1 MPRLDLIGLGMRHA
15 VRGRAPVRALENFS
29 LAIEPGEF
37 LVLLGPSG
45 SGKTTLLRLIAGLE
59 PPSAGRVE
67 VDGRDLAG
75 TPPDRRDLA
84 MVFQSPAL
92 FPHLTVGENLDLP
105 LRLRG
110 VPARERGGRV
120 ASLAQMVGVA
130 PLLDRL
136 PETLSGGQ
144 KQLAALGR
152 ALILKPGVVL
162 LDEPLSS
169 LDPPARAEMRRE
181 LKRLHRESGA
191 IFIHVTHD
199 QAEALSL
206 GDRLAILEAGALRQV
221 GTPREIYTT
230 PATRFAARFVG
241 EPPINIFRL
250 TRGGGGAWLEG
261 ERPGGGRLPLPE
273 GWNGLDSPFIGARPE
288 QIEVAAGPGGLE
300 AMVEECEFLGRDA
313 VLHCRCQ
320 GVGVRALAG
329 AGSAFA
335 EGEAVSL
342 RFKPGGLIPLAE

>member
-1 MPRLDLIGLGMRHA
+1 MPGLDLIGLGMRYA
-15 VRGRAPVRALENFS
+15 VRGGAGARALENFS
-29 LAIEPGEF
+29 LAIKPGEF

-45 SGKTTLLRLIAGLE
+45 SGKTTLLRVIAGLE
-59 PPSAGRVE
+59 QPSAGRVE
-67 VDGRDLAG
+67 LDGRDLAG
-75 TPPDRRDLA
+75 APPDRRDLA

-110 VPARERGGRV
+110 VPARERGKRV
-120 ASLAQMVGVA
+120 ADIAQVAGVT
-130 PLLDRL
+130 PLLGRH

-169 LDPPARAEMRRE
+169 IDPPARAEMRRE
-181 LKRLHRESGA
+181 LRRLHRESGA

-199 QAEALSL
+199 QAEAMAL
-206 GDRLAILEAGALRQV
+206 GDRLAVLEAGTLRQV
-221 GTPREIYTT
+221 GTPKEIYRM

-250 TRGGGGAWLEG
+250 VRGGDGAWLEG
-261 ERPGGGRLPLPE
+261 EQPGEGRLPLPE
-273 GWNGLDSPFIGARPE
+273 ACAGMTSPFVGARPE
-288 QIEVAAGPGGLE
+288 QVEIVPGPNGLP
-300 AMVEECEFLGRDA
+300 ATVEGNEFLGRDA
-313 VLHCRCQ
+313 VLHCRCH
-320 GVGVRALAG
+320 GVGVRALTGAG
-329 AGSAFA
+329 AAFA
-335 EGEAVSL
+335 KGEAVGL
-342 RFKPGGLIPLAE
+342 RFKPEGLIPLGE